1 MDKRNIAGFVLIAL
15 ILIIWMIWNSPNN
28 LEETKPLAKD
38 STQQA
43 LQQRMAQKTLPK
55 APTKSREISD
65 TSTSEINKSSTR
77 VFGKWFGHLSTGSPE
92 SIVVQTDLYS
102 IEFSSL
108 GGGIRRFTL
117 KNFSTWNGH
126 PVQLIDWTLNSDLSI
141 VLGTTDGK
149 LIDTKDLYHSID
161 WSRHRPTY
169 SLRDSEKISIQFKLP
184 VVRDSSVILKT
195 FTIQNGKY
203 PVSCEVEMKNMAE
216 IISNSEYQ
224 IGIHSP
230 ALTEENSVDESS
242 HAQAFRFGREKL
254 SSIDASDADQVV
266 RENVNDKTNWIS
278 TRNKYFMNALIAEN
292 EGDGAYLEGKQ
303 LIYPDHG
310 LRKIYSANLKVQY
323 FGNEIETK
331 RFKLYI
337 GPIEYDVVKHVHGGL
352 EQTINLGWAWIVRP
366 ISEYFMLPLFKFLH
380 SFIPNYGVVIILFSI
395 LIKIILLPL
404 TKSSMDSMRKMQAL
418 QPLMNESKEK
428 FKDDPQRMNAEMM
441 RLYKD
446 YGINPLGGCL
456 PLLLQMPILYAL
468 FTVFGST
475 IQLRQASFFLW
486 IHDLSIPDSILTLP
500 FAFPIFGFTHI
511 SGLSL
516 AMGITMFIQ
525 QKQSVKDPRQ
535 KSMVYMM
542 PILFTLMFN
551 GFPAGLNLYYFVFNL
566 LSIAQQYY
574 LNKKTKDVPLQK
586 IEKSKKKKSLAER
599 YLSSLQE
606 ATKQRTKTK
615 K

>member
-28 LEETKPLAKD
+28 FEETKPVVKD
-38 STQQA
+38 STKQEVQPKLAEKA
-43 LQQRMAQKTLPK
+43 L
-55 APTKSREISD
+55 PTASTKPREMSD
-65 TSTSEINKSSTR
+65 TSTSEMSKSSTG
-77 VFGKWFGHLSTGSPE
+77 VFGKWFGHLSSGSPQ

-149 LIDTKDLYHSID
+149 LIDTKDLYHNID
-161 WSRHRPTY
+161 WSQHRPTY
-169 SLRDSEKISIQFKLP
+169 TLRDSEKISIQFKLP
-184 VVRDSSVILKT
+184 VIRDSSVIIKT
-195 FTIQNGKY
+195 FKIQNGKH
-203 PVSCEVEMKNMAE
+203 PVSCEVEMRNMAE

-230 ALTEENSVDESS
+230 ALTEENSVDESG
-242 HAQAFRFGREKL
+242 HAQAFRFGRGKL
-254 SSIDASDADQVV
+254 SSIDASDADQIV
-266 RENVNDKTNWIS
+266 RENVNEKTNWIS

-303 LIYPDHG
+303 LVYPDHG
-310 LRKIYSANLKVQY
+310 LRKIYSANLKVRY
-323 FGNEIETK
+323 IGNEIETK
-331 RFKLYI
+331 RFILYI
-337 GPIEYDVVKHVHGGL
+337 GPIEYDVVKNVHSGL

-566 LSIAQQYY
+566 LSITQQYY

-586 IEKSKKKKSLAER
+586 IERSKKRKSLAER

-606 ATKQRTKTK
+606 ATKQRK
-615 K
+615 KAK